1 MVGFTI
7 LNQLIFF
14 FNLISVVVYI
24 TMFIEFGRF
33 KGKSYDEVFEFDR
46 NYLKWVS
53 TQDELLAKYPELNDY
68 IKTKF
73 SNMDMSYQLN
83 FGKYKNRTIK
93 QVLQIDREYL
103 EWLMQSPH
111 SEKMVK
117 LRSELSKIL

>member
-1 MVGFTI
+1 
-7 LNQLIFF
+7 
-14 FNLISVVVYI
+14 
-24 TMFIEFGRF
+24 
-33 KGKSYDEVFEFDR
+33 
-46 NYLKWVS
+46 
-53 TQDELLAKYPELNDY
+53 
-68 IKTKF
+68 
-73 SNMDMSYQLN
+73 MDMSYQLN

>member
-1 MVGFTI
+1 
-7 LNQLIFF
+7 
-14 FNLISVVVYI
+14 
-24 TMFIEFGRF
+24 MFIEFGRF
-33 KGKSYDEVFEFDR
+33 KGKSFDEVFEFDR

-53 TQDELLAKYPELNDY
+53 TQDELLAKYPDLNDY